1 MKQQGNIFLIGFMGA
16 GKSTIAAGL
25 GEMLEMERVEMDQMI
40 VRQQGMEISE
50 IFDRFGE
57 PYFRDLETKVLSDLG
72 QEGPFVVSCG
82 GGAVL
87 RSENVNLMKQSGTV
101 VLLAARPETIY
112 ERVKDSDERPILN
125 GHMTVDFIAGLMEKR
140 QKIYE
145 AAADMTVWTDGKGKK
160 EICREIYQYL
170 TNTSQKNS

>member
-1 MKQQGNIFLIGFMGA
+1 MKKRGNIFLIGFMGA

-25 GEMLEMERVEMDQMI
+25 GKDLGLERIEMDQMI

-50 IFDRFGE
+50 IFSRFGE
-57 PYFRDLETKVLSDLG
+57 PYFRDLETKLLSDL
-72 QEGPFVVSCG
+72 EKKGPCIVSCG

-87 RSENVNLMKQSGTV
+87 RQENVELMRQSGTV
-101 VLLAARPETIY
+101 VLMAARPETIY

-125 GHMTVDFIAGLMEKR
+125 GHMTVEFIAGLMEKR

-145 AAADMTVWTDGKGKK
+145 DAADVTVWTDGKGRE
-160 EICREIYQYL
+160 EICREIIGKI
-170 TNTSQKNS
+170 SE

>member
-1 MKQQGNIFLIGFMGA
+1 MDRENIFLIGFMGV
-16 GKSTIAAGL
+16 GKSTVAGALKERL
-25 GEMLEMERVEMDQMI
+25 GYKRVEMDQRI
-40 VRQQGMEISE
+40 EENRGMTIAD
-50 IFDRFGE
+50 IFARYGE
-57 PYFRDLETKVLSDLG
+57 AYFRNLESNTLIELG
-72 QEGPFVVSCG
+72 NETGLVISCG
-82 GGAVL
+82 GGVVL
-87 RSENVNLMKQSGTV
+87 RPENAEYMKRGGRV
-101 VLLAARPETIY
+101 VLLTARPETVY

-145 AAADMTVWTDGKGKK
+145 AAADVTVWTDGKGKK

>member
-1 MKQQGNIFLIGFMGA
+1 MKGQGNIFLIGFMGA

-25 GEMLEMERVEMDQMI
+25 SEALGIKRIEMDQMI
-40 VRQQGMEISE
+40 VRQQRMEISE
-50 IFDRFGE
+50 IFARFGE
-57 PYFRDLETKVLSDLG
+57 SFFRDLETKLLSDLG
-72 QEGPFVVSCG
+72 QEGPCVVSCG

-87 RSENVNLMKQSGTV
+87 RQENVELMKKSGTV

-125 GHMTVDFIAGLMEKR
+125 GHMTVEFIAGLMEKR

-145 AAADMTVWTDGKGKK
+145 AAADVTVWTDGKDRE
-160 EICREIYQYL
+160 EICREIAG
-170 TNTSQKNS
+170 KM

>member
-1 MKQQGNIFLIGFMGA
+1 MQYIKAKNLTQKKQVLCGLRGIFLLF
-16 GKSTIAAGL
+16 
-25 GEMLEMERVEMDQMI
+25 
-40 VRQQGMEISE
+40 
-50 IFDRFGE
+50 
-57 PYFRDLETKVLSDLG
+57 
-72 QEGPFVVSCG
+72 SC
-82 GGAVL
+82 
-87 RSENVNLMKQSGTV
+87 QT
-101 VLLAARPETIY
+101 P

-145 AAADMTVWTDGKGKK
+145 AAADVTVWTDGKGKK